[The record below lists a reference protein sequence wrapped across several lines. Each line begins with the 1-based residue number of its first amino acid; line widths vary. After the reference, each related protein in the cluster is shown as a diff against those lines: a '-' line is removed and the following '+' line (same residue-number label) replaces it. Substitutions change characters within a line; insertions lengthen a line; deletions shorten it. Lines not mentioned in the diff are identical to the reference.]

1 VAINVETRLS
11 PGWWMDRLFRR
22 LSDQKRYTRLQELHD
37 RYHGDPPLPEGAD
50 AARELFT
57 AFQKK
62 SRTNYSELAVS
73 AVSERMKP
81 VGFRTA
87 VDSDET
93 GDGDAIDAWD
103 RARMA
108 IVAADAHDLMLN
120 LGEAYVIVGFTDE
133 RTGVPVVTAEDPRW
147 TVGEPDPVNPYTLR
161 AALKFLRDDIEGED
175 RAYLYLPGE
184 VWVAKRDAPY
194 SLWGNPVGPMY
205 WSPQTWSWV
214 PERSGSLGHD
224 ELIVVPFINKDS
236 QGEYEKHID
245 ILDRINYQ
253 TLNRLCIAALQ
264 AYKQR
269 AIKGLDDEDEDGN
282 PIDYSEVFTSDPAA
296 VWRLPEGADIWESG
310 TVDMRQ
316 ILEVSKDDVIQFAA
330 VTRTP
335 MYYLNPGG
343 ANQSADGAAQQR
355 ESLVFKVEDRIARV
369 SPQWAQVMALIF
381 TAMGQTDRADLSKLQ
396 TLWASPQRLSLAEKA
411 DATAKV
417 GDAIPWRSL
426 MRYVWDFDPQTI
438 ERMESEREE
447 EALATAQRAALLQ
460 PDQTQAEP
468 PVDTLPSLDNL
479 VGDNTDITAGEV
491 PTGLGG

>member
-1 VAINVETRLS
+1 
-11 PGWWMDRLFRR
+11 
-22 LSDQKRYTRLQELHD
+22 
-37 RYHGDPPLPEGAD
+37 
-50 AARELFT
+50 
-57 AFQKK
+57 
-62 SRTNYSELAVS
+62 
-73 AVSERMKP
+73 
-81 VGFRTA
+81 
-87 VDSDET
+87 
-93 GDGDAIDAWD
+93 
-103 RARMA
+103 
-108 IVAADAHDLMLN
+108 
-120 LGEAYVIVGFTDE
+120 
-133 RTGVPVVTAEDPRW
+133 
-147 TVGEPDPVNPYTLR
+147 
-161 AALKFLRDDIEGED
+161 
-175 RAYLYLPGE
+175 
-184 VWVAKRDAPY
+184 
-194 SLWGNPVGPMY
+194 
-205 WSPQTWSWV
+205 
-214 PERSGSLGHD
+214 
-224 ELIVVPFINKDS
+224 
-236 QGEYEKHID
+236 
-245 ILDRINYQ
+245 
-253 TLNRLCIAALQ
+253 
-264 AYKQR
+264 
-269 AIKGLDDEDEDGN
+269 
-282 PIDYSEVFTSDPAA
+282 
-296 VWRLPEGADIWESG
+296 
-310 TVDMRQ
+310 
-316 ILEVSKDDVIQFAA
+316 VIQFAA

>member
-175 RAYLYLPGE
+175 RAYLCTCP
-184 VWVAKRDAPY
+184 A
-194 SLWGNPVGPMY
+194 
-205 WSPQTWSWV
+205 
-214 PERSGSLGHD
+214 RSG
-224 ELIVVPFINKDS
+224 
-236 QGEYEKHID
+236 
-245 ILDRINYQ
+245 
-253 TLNRLCIAALQ
+253 
-264 AYKQR
+264 
-269 AIKGLDDEDEDGN
+269 
-282 PIDYSEVFTSDPAA
+282 
-296 VWRLPEGADIWESG
+296 W
-310 TVDMRQ
+310 
-316 ILEVSKDDVIQFAA
+316 
-330 VTRTP
+330 
-335 MYYLNPGG
+335 PGG
-343 ANQSADGAAQQR
+343 TRRTRCGATRWARCTGARRPGAGCRSAAA
-355 ESLVFKVEDRIARV
+355 A
-369 SPQWAQVMALIF
+369 WA
-381 TAMGQTDRADLSKLQ
+381 TTS
-396 TLWASPQRLSLAEKA
+396 
-411 DATAKV
+411 
-417 GDAIPWRSL
+417 
-426 MRYVWDFDPQTI
+426 
-438 ERMESEREE
+438 
-447 EALATAQRAALLQ
+447 
-460 PDQTQAEP
+460 
-468 PVDTLPSLDNL
+468 
-479 VGDNTDITAGEV
+479 
-491 PTGLGG
+491 